1 MNTMSFSPS
10 KYLALLAMLVIGL
23 LSCGKNE
30 SPVAPIRPQRG
41 EVISATGLGTFAAG
55 TIQQMLVS
63 GNITVPFTLAYAVE
77 AISLEYR
84 TVDGRGDPTVA
95 SGALLIPQ
103 GASNVPLAS
112 VQHGTQSKDDL
123 VASVSPLNS
132 TEGIVG
138 LIMASMGY
146 AVVIPDYLGFGIS
159 NVLHP
164 YLHAES
170 LIPSVIDCMRAGR
183 SCSSEK
189 GVSLN
194 GQVFLTGYSEG
205 GYVSLAVQR
214 TIEEEC
220 QSEFSLT
227 AVAPLSGPYDLQ
239 GMTQAIFQTSTYS
252 TPAYIAFFF
261 TAYNEVYGWNRL
273 DEIFNQPYAEMMPGL
288 FDGSRTWGEVVGQLP
303 STFSALVKSTFISD
317 YLAGNESA
325 LQSAV
330 RENTLLDWRPKA
342 PIHFFHGDADDVV
355 PIQNAHTAVSALTS
369 NGASNVQLTIIPGGT
384 HETSGPPAAVGAIQ
398 WFETTRVL

>member
-1 MNTMSFSPS
+1 MEKEEFMNTMSFSPS
-10 KYLALLAMLVIGL
+10 KYLVLLAMLVIGL

-30 SPVAPIRPQRG
+30 SPVAPKVHERG
-41 EVISATGLGTFAAG
+41 EVVKAVSLGTSSVNS
-55 TIQQMLVS
+55 IQQMLVS

-84 TVDGRGDPTVA
+84 TVDGTGEPIMA

-103 GASNVPLAS
+103 GALNVPLAS

-159 NVLHP
+159 NVMHP

-194 GQVFLTGYSEG
+194 GQVFLAGYSEG
-205 GYVSLAVQR
+205 GYATLAVQK
-214 TIEEEC
+214 TIEAEC

-239 GMTQAIFQTSTYS
+239 GTTQAIFPLS
-252 TPAYIAFFF
+252 
-261 TAYNEVYGWNRL
+261 
-273 DEIFNQPYAEMMPGL
+273 
-288 FDGSRTWGEVVGQLP
+288 
-303 STFSALVKSTFISD
+303 SAPRK
-317 YLAGNESA
+317 
-325 LQSAV
+325 
-330 RENTLLDWRPKA
+330 
-342 PIHFFHGDADDVV
+342 
-355 PIQNAHTAVSALTS
+355 
-369 NGASNVQLTIIPGGT
+369 NG
-384 HETSGPPAAVGAIQ
+384 
-398 WFETTRVL
+398 